1 MSRYLIVLVITCLIH
16 ISSAYGVTTAG
27 RVAFVSGTPKAI
39 NKSGSQRL
47 LEKGQAIFSGDTI
60 DTQKSLLQVKFTDGT
75 FMSFN
80 PNSRFQIEEY
90 RFNGKQD
97 GTEKSSYKLLKGG
110 LRTVTG
116 LIGKK
121 NRKAYRLQASVA
133 TIGIRGTKF
142 YLELDNGLVIY
153 MGEDGALEI
162 NDGTNVLFL
171 TAQKVASIGGKDAVI
186 DLIKSGGIE
195 DLGSIGQLKVPGG
208 WSMGNYV
215 TGEQVNSYGEQDGV
229 SSGYVPPPP
238 PMVPN

>member
-1 MSRYLIVLVITCLIH
+1 MNRYLIALVITCLIH

-27 RVAFVSGTPKAI
+27 RVTFVSGTPKAI
-39 NKSGSQRL
+39 NKSGSQRP

-60 DTQKSLLQVKFTDGT
+60 DTKKSLLQVKFTDGT

-121 NRKAYRLQASVA
+121 NRKAYRLRASVA

-142 YLELDNGLVIY
+142 YLELDNGLIIY

-162 NDGTNVLFL
+162 NDGTRILFL
-171 TAQKVASIGGKDAVI
+171 TAHEVASIGGKDAVVN
-186 DLIKSGGIE
+186 LIKSGDIE
-195 DLGSIGQLKVPGG
+195 ALGPIGQLKIPGG
-208 WSMGNYV
+208 WSMDSYV
-215 TGEQVNSYGEQDGV
+215 VGDQVNCYGKQKSV
-229 SSGYVPPPP
+229 SSSVIIQQ
-238 PMVPN
+238 